1 MPYRDHESRAAWLG
15 SPFPLDTSVLPVRS
29 NDIPSQYG
37 SLSKFVF
44 DDRLFYKLTDF
55 PELGYAAKSSMT
67 MEQRLKLGAN
77 VEHILS
83 TEKEAA
89 KAPPKL

>member
-1 MPYRDHESRAAWLG
+1 MPHRDHESRAAWLG

-29 NDIPSQYG
+29 NDIPSQYD
-37 SLSKFVF
+37 SLSKCVY
-44 DDRLFYKLTDF
+44 DTLFHKSTDF
-55 PELGYAAKSSMT
+55 SDLGYAAKPSMT